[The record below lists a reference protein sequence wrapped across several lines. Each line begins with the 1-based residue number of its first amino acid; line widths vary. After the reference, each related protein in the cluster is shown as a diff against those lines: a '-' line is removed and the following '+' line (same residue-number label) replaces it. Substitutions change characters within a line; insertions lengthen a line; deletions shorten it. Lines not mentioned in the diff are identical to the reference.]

1 MKNIILMMISGL
13 RRHWVKIAV
22 IIVVG
27 YIFLGFPPGIP
38 STADIEIET
47 DKVYYAEGERINTTF
62 YLANRSPWPI
72 RMEPYYTAEIYV
84 TYDGEPV
91 GAGNAVHLDW
101 GEARSIYI
109 SPMQE
114 QEILESYSFKVDEA
128 GVYSIVVE
136 LYGHE
141 ILIARAERHLTVQK
155 SITELSDVEKEV
167 VDEALRIAL
176 VEKKIPDYNLLVKNT
191 PIILSSENIGNYEP
205 EIESVNIVVMTP
217 QEIVDKAEDTGNFLH
232 LKFKKISA
240 SGSSGIIELDN
251 TWVSGVYDGVGYTS
265 GGGFTLYIYKL
276 DDGWGY
282 EITSGWIS

>member
-1 MKNIILMMISGL
+1 MISGL

-47 DKVYYAEGERINTTF
+47 DKLFYTEDERINASF
-62 YLANRSPWPI
+62 YLANRNPWPI
-72 RMEPYYTAEIYV
+72 RMEPYNRAEVYM
-84 TYDGEPV
+84 TYESELVD
-91 GAGNAVHLDW
+91 AGYSANLDLAI
-101 GEARSIYI
+101 GSSVYL
-109 SPMQE
+109 SPGQE
-114 QEILESYSFKVDEA
+114 QNILTGCSFRVDEA
-128 GVYSIVVE
+128 GEYSIVVKLFGYE
-136 LYGHE
+136 A
-141 ILIARAERHLTVQK
+141 LIARAERHLTVQK

-176 VEKKIPDYNLLVKNT
+176 VEEKIPDYNLLVKNT

-240 SGSSGIIELDN
+240 SVSSGIIELDN
-251 TWVSGVYDGVGYTS
+251 IWVSGVYDGVGYTS